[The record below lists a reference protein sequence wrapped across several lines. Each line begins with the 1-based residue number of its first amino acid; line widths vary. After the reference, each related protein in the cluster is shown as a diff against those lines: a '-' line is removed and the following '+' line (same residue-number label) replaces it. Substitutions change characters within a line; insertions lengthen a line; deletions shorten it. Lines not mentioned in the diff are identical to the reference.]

1 MPAPFVVLL
10 GMTLALAP
18 PPPPPLPDPALRTQ
32 PSRSTTREASLP
44 GATADQGLTSGRVVV
59 LAGRRQQARW
69 QWQPATAGQPEQLW
83 LPLEVLEG
91 QLGVTSRS
99 RSDGSLL
106 LDWFGR
112 QLAIPPEGQRSLDDE
127 VAVEVST
134 LVRPL
139 GLQLSQRDDRLTL
152 MIDAQPLKGIRH
164 RSSGGR
170 RRIVLD
176 LQAATW
182 IRRDPEGLLV
192 GLSSQ
197 TEQVRQLEH
206 LGLTV
211 RQEQDQ
217 LLLQP
222 GSGQR
227 LEQVLSLGTPYR
239 IALELTG
246 AGTPSSSPTGPAD
259 DARSEESRLRALLP
273 ASMTWQKQVL
283 AVGSQSVLVNAIR
296 FDPRGGG
303 LVLQPLTGASGMQ
316 GLNSL
321 VTLAGRQQA
330 LVAINGGYF
339 NRVRRLPLGALRDGG
354 RWLSGP
360 ILQRGVVAWRPRQLP
375 RFGRLN
381 LEESLVDGSGARWPV
396 LTLNSGFVQRGLSRY
411 TFDWGPV
418 YRALSGG
425 ESALLIRGDQV
436 LSRIADDQLTAGQPL
451 TPGDTLVVARGG
463 VPLPGDP
470 GDTVT
475 VISRPSNDLGEE
487 PNVLGGGPLLLSG
500 GRIVLDGERER
511 FSPAFL
517 SQGAPRTVIGSDG
530 RELWLLTL
538 EGVGDSGPTL
548 GQTAQLLRD
557 LGLQDALNLDGGSST
572 GLVLAGV
579 QTVRG
584 RGVASSVH
592 NGLGLVP
599 LTPTSTVTSTRPLP
613 K

>member
-1 MPAPFVVLL
+1 MPAPFLVLL

-18 PPPPPLPDPALRTQ
+18 PPPLPSLPDPA
-32 PSRSTTREASLP
+32 P
-44 GATADQGLTSGRVVV
+44 GARPAEALRGKASGEGRAADQAMASGRVVIIG
-59 LAGRRQQARW
+59 GRRQQARW
-69 QWQPATAGQPEQLW
+69 QWQPATATQPEQLW
-83 LPLEVLEG
+83 LPLELLEG

-106 LDWFGR
+106 LAWFGR
-112 QLAIPPEGQRSLDDE
+112 QLMVSPQGQRSLDDE
-127 VAVEVST
+127 VAVEVSS

-139 GLQLSQRDDRLTL
+139 GLQLSHRDDGLTL
-152 MIDAQPLKGIRH
+152 TIDAQPLGGIRH
-164 RSSGGR
+164 RPSGGG

-182 IRRDPEGLLV
+182 IRRDSEGLIL
-192 GLSSQ
+192 GLTSQ
-197 TEQVRQLEH
+197 PDQRRQLED

-211 RQEQDQ
+211 RQEHDQ
-217 LLLQP
+217 LRLQP

-227 LEQVLSLGTPYR
+227 LEQVLSLGGPYR
-239 IALELTG
+239 IALELEG
-246 AGTPSSSPTGPAD
+246 SGTPGGGTPRPAD
-259 DARSEESRLRALLP
+259 EARLEEARLRALLP
-273 ASMTWQKQVL
+273 VQVTWQKQML
-283 AVGSQSVLVNAIR
+283 PVGSQSVLINAIR
-296 FDPRGGG
+296 LDPRSSG
-303 LVLQPLTGASGMQ
+303 LALQPLTSANGMQ

-321 VTLAGRQQA
+321 VALAGRQQA

-360 ILQRGVVAWRPRQLP
+360 ILQRGVIAWRPQQLP
-375 RFGRLN
+375 RFGRLS
-381 LEESLVDGSGARWPV
+381 LEDALLDSSGARWPL

-411 TFDWGPV
+411 TADWGPL

-425 ESALLIRGDQV
+425 ESAILIRDGQV
-436 LSRIADDQLTAGQPL
+436 LNRIESEQLTAGQPL
-451 TPGDTLVVARGG
+451 APGDNLVVARGG
-463 VPLPGDP
+463 VALPGAP
-470 GDTVT
+470 GDTIT

-517 SQGAPRTVIGSDG
+517 SQGAPRTVVGSDG
-530 RELWLLTL
+530 RQLWLLTL

-548 GQTAQLLRD
+548 GQTAQLLRE
-557 LGLQDALNLDGGSST
+557 LGLQEALNLDGGSST

-599 LTPTSTVTSTRPLP
+599 VAPLITRTLP